1 MKQDDWGPWS
11 GTQQQE
17 NNQNMNQQQTP
28 PGYPPTGGS
37 YPPGYPPPG
46 GPYPPGYP
54 APGGVYPPGYRP
66 PGQGMATASLVM
78 GILSFVF
85 WIAFIGLIIF
95 APLAIIFGVIAKKKG
110 IPSGMAT
117 AGIVLGIVSLAFGIL
132 FWVACGAFLCAF
144 WDEIMYEV
152 MLEMGV

>member
-1 MKQDDWGPWS
+1 MKQDDWGPWN

-17 NNQNMNQQQTP
+17 NKQDMNQQQTP

-37 YPPGYPPPG
+37 YPPQG
-46 GPYPPGYP
+46 GPYPQGYP
-54 APGGVYPPGYRP
+54 LPGEGYPPGYRP

-78 GILSFVF
+78 GILSIVF
-85 WIAFIGLIIF
+85 WLFHIGYIIF
-95 APLAIIFGVIAKKKG
+95 APLAIIFGAVAKRKG

-117 AGIVLGIVSLAFGIL
+117 AGIVLGIVSIVLGIL
-132 FWVACGAFLCAF
+132 IWVACGAFMCAF

-152 MLEMGV
+152 MWELGL